1 MNDDSEISEPHFF
14 DVLKQ
19 PVYAGDVCLTIGTAH
34 SGSERYD
41 ALKPVVIKTIERMRQ
56 NGHYAYRVIFKAAYE
71 ESEYQLLIMK
81 DENDSSDQF
90 IKVQNPEFFVD
101 SEPMAKILAKQ
112 SDLKNDLKR

>member
-1 MNDDSEISEPHFF
+1 MNDDSEISDPHFF

-19 PVYAGDVCLTIGTAH
+19 PVYVGDVCLTIGTAH
-34 SGSERYD
+34 YD
-41 ALKPVVIKTIERMRQ
+41 ALMPVLIKTIEKMRQ
-56 NGHYAYRVIFKAAYE
+56 NRHYAYRVIFKDPYE

-101 SEPMAKILAKQ
+101 SDPMAKILAKQ